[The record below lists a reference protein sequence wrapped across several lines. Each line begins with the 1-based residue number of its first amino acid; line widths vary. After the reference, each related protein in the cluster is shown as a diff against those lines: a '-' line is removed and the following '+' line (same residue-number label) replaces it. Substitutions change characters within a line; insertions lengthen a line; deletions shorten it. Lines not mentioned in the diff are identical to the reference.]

1 MDDLLDAALN
11 LAEERLAQH
20 GGFYPFS
27 LAVDTSGGRKLF
39 ESAAGD
45 ARQAKEMSFG
55 ALKAMRAEIRAAAV
69 VVDVALPETG
79 SSGIE
84 VHLEHADGP
93 AISVLEPYTISG
105 GDVRAEPL
113 EGHTAQ
119 HVIW

>member
-1 MDDLLDAALN
+1 M
-11 LAEERLAQH
+11 AEERLAQQ

-27 LAVDTSGGRKLF
+27 MAVDTSGGRKLF
-39 ESAAGD
+39 ESATGD
-45 ARQAKEMSFG
+45 ALAAKELSVST
-55 ALKAMRAEIRAAAV
+55 LRAMRAEIRAAAV

-84 VHLEHADGP
+84 VHLEHVDGP

-105 GDVRAEPL
+105 SDVRAEPL